1 VSIRTPFFG
10 LSLIKGASSQGEAR
24 AAAFGPNATAM
35 IRTPSVKAR
44 LYSRAALTSLLIFPA
59 SAFAQD
65 SQLPPQSLENFS
77 LPPGQNQV
85 QPAPPPV
92 VVPTIPQN
100 QVVPAPTPTPVRP
113 PASTPAPTPAPTSAP
128 APTPSPTPAPARQ
141 ATAQPQPSEPAAPE
155 TTVAPDL
162 PGNEAASPILPPPA
176 DIAEP
181 PPAEPSTADAGW
193 SGWIGWIVAAL
204 ALLAAIGGFLFWRR
218 RRAADQDF
226 YEETDQPIIGEA
238 AREQEHAPVAPPMAD
253 PVALAEERAAPL
265 DQAAADKA
273 VPVADTVMAE
283 AGPEDVAAA
292 TIPTEARDDRP
303 WLEFALRPVKAG
315 VNVMDAVVEFE
326 LTVGNAGTVAAEDVR
341 IAAWLISAS
350 PNQDAEIAR
359 FLESTPPEAIMAP
372 IEIAPGDGK
381 RIDAAIVLPRTG
393 VNVVTVRD
401 RPFFVPLVL
410 IDARYAL
417 PGGGEGRSSAAM
429 VIGTVREGNEKL
441 GPIWLDRGVQM
452 HTNVEARLH
461 GEPRRS

>member
-1 VSIRTPFFG
+1 MNHTLLSKAG
-10 LSLIKGASSQGEAR
+10 LLSC
-24 AAAFGPNATAM
+24 AAFAVP
-35 IRTPSVKAR
+35 
-44 LYSRAALTSLLIFPA
+44 LIA
-59 SAFAQD
+59 SAAWAQE
-65 SQLPPQSLENFS
+65 QTAPPPSLENFS

-100 QVVPAPTPTPVRP
+100 QIAPAPTLTPSPTPTPTPAPAPPPRSAPTPTPSP
-113 PASTPAPTPAPTSAP
+113 AP
-128 APTPSPTPAPARQ
+128 AP
-141 ATAQPQPSEPAAPE
+141 AQQPSTQPDEPAASN
-155 TTVAPDL
+155 TTAAPDL
-162 PGNEAASPILPPPA
+162 PGNETATPILPPPA

-181 PPAEPSTADAGW
+181 APAAPVTADTGW
-193 SGWIGWIVAAL
+193 TGWIVAAL
-204 ALLAAIGGFLFWRR
+204 ALLAAIGGLLFWRR

-226 YEETDQPIIGEA
+226 YEESDQPIVAGPPP
-238 AREQEHAPVAPPMAD
+238 EQIPPPAAPPMAD
-253 PVALAEERAAPL
+253 PVELAEERAAPI
-265 DQAAADKA
+265 DQTAADQA
-273 VPVADTVMAE
+273 VPVADTVMAQAE
-283 AGPEDVAAA
+283 PADVAAA
-292 TIPTEARDDRP
+292 TLLAAPLDDRP

-326 LTVGNAGTVAAEDVR
+326 LTVGNAGSVAAEDVR

-372 IEIAPGDGK
+372 IVIAPGDGK
-381 RIDAAIVLPRTG
+381 RIDAAIALPRTG
-393 VNVVTVRD
+393 VNVVTVRN

-429 VIGTVREGNEKL
+429 VIGTVREGHDKL

-452 HTNVEARLH
+452 HANVEARLH
-461 GEPRRS
+461 GEPRRT